1 MKIIEFRFPQPTSNK
16 SAGDRVVAGD
26 LAAKYRYLYRKPE
39 GDIVCD
45 EFREDHQNTLGKD
58 GLI

>member
-26 LAAKYRYLYRKPE
+26 LAAKYRYLYGKPE

-45 EFREDHQNTLGKD
+45 ELPQVSWKHIIG
-58 GLI
+58 